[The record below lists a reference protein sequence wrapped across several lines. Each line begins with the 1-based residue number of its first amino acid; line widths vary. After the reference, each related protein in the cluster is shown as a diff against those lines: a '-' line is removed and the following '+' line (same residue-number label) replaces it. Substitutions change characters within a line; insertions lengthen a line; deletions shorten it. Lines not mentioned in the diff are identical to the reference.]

1 MSMKMKALFAALAVA
16 LVAAL
21 ASPYTYAAGQMQIE
35 AGSFN
40 GAAGMTHNWDAAE
53 FGSVSAEADKGSAAG
68 SLAARYSFGN
78 EGGLKFSAGVRASST
93 EFTAKYGVAAQA
105 ANDTQADNLTEAKEA
120 AEEAMADL
128 VADPNDS
135 AAKDALA
142 EAVKDMAEA
151 NAEMGRIAQA
161 HNSNIDLTGFN
172 ATVMKEHVLTGG
184 KRLAYGYEGFKS
196 VEAGSKLV
204 NAARVEYGGKQG
216 PATWNVVAN
225 VGDGWAGMGLM
236 VGF

>member
-1 MSMKMKALFAALAVA
+1 MSMKMKALFAALVVA
-16 LVAAL
+16 LVTAL

-40 GAAGMTHNWDAAE
+40 GAAGMAHNWDAAE
-53 FGSVSAEADKGSAAG
+53 FGGVSAEADKGSAAG

-93 EFTAKYGVAAQA
+93 EFTAKYGAAAQA
-105 ANDTQADNLTEAKEA
+105 AHDVQAT
-120 AEEAMADL
+120 
-128 VADPNDS
+128 
-135 AAKDALA
+135 
-142 EAVKDMAEA
+142 VKDMADADIATYDSNGDGKADDAA
-151 NAEMGRIAQA
+151 NGVALADAQAASSAASAEMGRIAQA
-161 HNSNIDLTGFN
+161 HNSNVDLTGLN

-216 PATWNVVAN
+216 PATLNVVAN
-225 VGDGWAGMGLM
+225 VGDGWGGMGLM

>member
-21 ASPYTYAAGQMQIE
+21 ASPYTFAAGEMQIE

-53 FGSVSAEADKGSAAG
+53 FGGVSAEADKGSAAS

-78 EGGLKFSAGVRASST
+78 EGGLKFSAGVRGTST
-93 EFTAKYGVAAQA
+93 EFTAKYGAAAQA
-105 ANDTQADNLTEAKEA
+105 ANDAQAAAKGAADSDIATYDANGDGKADDSANDVALADAQVASNAAA
-120 AEEAMADL
+120 AEME
-128 VADPNDS
+128 
-135 AAKDALA
+135 
-142 EAVKDMAEA
+142 
-151 NAEMGRIAQA
+151 RIAQV
-161 HNSNIDLTGFN
+161 HNSNVDLTGFN

-196 VEAGSKLV
+196 VESGSKLV
-204 NAARVEYGGKQG
+204 NAARVEYGAKQG
-216 PATWNVVAN
+216 LATWNVVAN
-225 VGDGWAGMGLM
+225 VGDSWAGMGLM

>member
-1 MSMKMKALFAALAVA
+1 MSMKMKALFAALVVA

-53 FGSVSAEADKGSAAG
+53 FGGVSAEADKGSAAS

-78 EGGLKFSAGVRASST
+78 EGGLKFSAGVRGTST
-93 EFTAKYGVAAQA
+93 EFTAKYGAAAQA
-105 ANDTQADNLTEAKEA
+105 ANAAQAAAKG
-120 AEEAMADL
+120 
-128 VADPNDS
+128 VADADIANYDANGDGKADDAANNVALADAQAASS
-135 AAKDALA
+135 AAS
-142 EAVKDMAEA
+142 
-151 NAEMGRIAQA
+151 AEMERIAQA
-161 HNSNIDLTGFN
+161 HNSNVDLTGFN
-172 ATVMKEHVLTGG
+172 ATVMKEHVLNGG
-184 KRLAYGYEGFKS
+184 KRLAYGYEGFKP

-216 PATWNVVAN
+216 LANWNVVAN

>member
-21 ASPYTYAAGQMQIE
+21 ASPYTFAAGEMQIE

-105 ANDTQADNLTEAKEA
+105 AHDAQVDKVEDSKEDAKA
-120 AEEAMADL
+120 AMDALAL
-128 VADPNDS
+128 DPNDV
-135 AAKDALA
+135 AAKDALI
-142 EAVKDMAEA
+142 EAIKNIGEA
-151 NAEMGRIAQA
+151 TAEMNRISGV
-161 HNSNIDLTGFN
+161 HNSNVDLTGFN

>member
-21 ASPYTYAAGQMQIE
+21 ASPYTFAAGEMQIE

-78 EGGLKFSAGVRASST
+78 EGGLKFSAGVRGTST
-93 EFTAKYGVAAQA
+93 EFTAKYGAAAQA
-105 ANDTQADNLTEAKEA
+105 AHEVQVGAKDEADTDIATYDANGDGKADDAANDVALADAQAAS
-120 AEEAMADL
+120 
-128 VADPNDS
+128 S
-135 AAKDALA
+135 AAS
-142 EAVKDMAEA
+142 
-151 NAEMGRIAQA
+151 AEMGRIAQV
-161 HNSNIDLTGFN
+161 HNSNVDLTGFN

-225 VGDGWAGMGLM
+225 VGDGWGGMGLM

>member
-1 MSMKMKALFAALAVA
+1 MSMKMKALFAVLSVA

-21 ASPYTYAAGQMQIE
+21 ASPYSFAAGEMQIE

-53 FGSVSAEADKGSAAG
+53 FGGVSATADKGSAA
-68 SLAARYSFGN
+68 SSMAARYSFGN

-93 EFTAKYGVAAQA
+93 EFTAKYGAAAQA
-105 ANDTQADNLTEAKEA
+105 ANDAQA
-120 AEEAMADL
+120 
-128 VADPNDS
+128 
-135 AAKDALA
+135 AAKDVADADIATYDADGDGKADDAANDVALA
-142 EAVKDMAEA
+142 DAQAASNAAV
-151 NAEMGRIAQA
+151 AEMGRIAQV
-161 HNSNIDLTGFN
+161 HNSNVDLTGFN
-172 ATVMKEHVLTGG
+172 ATVMKEHLLQNG

-225 VGDGWAGMGLM
+225 VGDGWAGMGM
-236 VGF
+236 MIGF

>member
-21 ASPYTYAAGQMQIE
+21 ASPYTFAAGEMQIE

-53 FGSVSAEADKGSAAG
+53 FGGVSAEADKGSAAG
-68 SLAARYSFGN
+68 SMAARYSFGN
-78 EGGLKFSAGVRASST
+78 EGGLKFSAGVRGTST
-93 EFTAKYGVAAQA
+93 EFTAKYGAAAQA
-105 ANDTQADNLTEAKEA
+105 AHDAQVDKVEESKEDAKD
-120 AEEAMADL
+120 AMDAL
-128 VADPNDS
+128 ALDPNDV
-135 AAKDALA
+135 AAKDALI
-142 EAVKDMAEA
+142 EAVKNIGEA
-151 NAEMGRIAQA
+151 TAEMNRISGVHK
-161 HNSNIDLTGFN
+161 HNADLTGFN

-225 VGDGWAGMGLM
+225 VGDGWGGMGLM
-236 VGF
+236 IGF

>member
-21 ASPYTYAAGQMQIE
+21 ASPYTYASGEMQIE

-53 FGSVSAEADKGSAAG
+53 FGSVSAEADKGSAA
-68 SLAARYSFGN
+68 SSMAARYSFGN

-93 EFTAKYGVAAQA
+93 EFTAKYGAAAQA
-105 ANDTQADNLTEAKEA
+105 AHGVQAAAKG
-120 AEEAMADL
+120 
-128 VADPNDS
+128 VADADIATYDANGDGKADDAANNVALADAQAVSS
-135 AAKDALA
+135 AAS
-142 EAVKDMAEA
+142 
-151 NAEMGRIAQA
+151 AEMGRIAQA

-172 ATVMKEHVLTGG
+172 ATIMKEHVLAGG
-184 KRLAYGYEGFKS
+184 KRLAYGYEGFKP

-216 PATWNVVAN
+216 LTNWNVVAN
-225 VGDGWAGMGLM
+225 VGDSWAGMGLM
-236 VGF
+236 IGF

>member
-1 MSMKMKALFAALAVA
+1 MSMKMKALFAVLSVS

-21 ASPYTYAAGQMQIE
+21 ASPYSFAAGEMQIE

-53 FGSVSAEADKGSAAG
+53 FGGVSATADKGSAAG
-68 SLAARYSFGN
+68 SMAARYSFGN

-93 EFTAKYGVAAQA
+93 EFTAKYGAAAQA
-105 ANDTQADNLTEAKEA
+105 ANDAQVDKVDQAKEDA
-120 AEEAMADL
+120 KDAMDAL
-128 VADPNDS
+128 ASDPNDV
-135 AAKDALA
+135 AAKDALI
-142 EAVKDMAEA
+142 EAIKDIGEA
-151 NAEMGRIAQA
+151 TAEMNRIAGV
-161 HNSNIDLTGFN
+161 HNSNVDLTGFN

-184 KRLAYGYEGFKS
+184 KRLAYGYEGFKP

-216 PATWNVVAN
+216 PANWNVVAN
-225 VGDGWAGMGLM
+225 VGDGWAGMGM
-236 VGF
+236 MIGF